1 MIPNPQS
8 QEEIHTPQTHNTDPF
23 AEILVGESETINDI
37 RSYLGRVSATTSNVL
52 ITGET
57 GTGKE
62 LVARIIHENSSRRN
76 KPFICVNCA
85 AIPDTLLESE
95 LFGFEKGAFTGAVG
109 MRKGKMELA
118 QGGTILF
125 DEIGDMS
132 LSAQAKILRAIEER
146 TIYRLGGKTGID
158 LNLRII
164 AATNQ
169 NPEKS
174 VMEGIFRKDLY
185 YRLNVARIHLPPIRE
200 RREDIPLLL
209 HHYLQEF
216 NQIFRRQVE
225 GFTDAAKTFL
235 FEYSWPGNVRELKNL
250 VEATFINLPSKP
262 ISFLDLPQQFRA
274 RAKEY
279 EHVPTNERDRILAAL
294 LTTNW
299 NRNKAADKLQ
309 CSRMTLYRKMRK
321 YKVWNGETSKLNR
334 EKMITRQFNSD
345 VTSLPAGVSS
355 M

>member
-1 MIPNPQS
+1 
-8 QEEIHTPQTHNTDPF
+8 
-23 AEILVGESETINDI
+23 
-37 RSYLGRVSATTSNVL
+37 
-52 ITGET
+52 
-57 GTGKE
+57 
-62 LVARIIHENSSRRN
+62 
-76 KPFICVNCA
+76 
-85 AIPDTLLESE
+85 
-95 LFGFEKGAFTGAVG
+95 
-109 MRKGKMELA
+109 
-118 QGGTILF
+118 
-125 DEIGDMS
+125 MS
-132 LSAQAKILRAIEER
+132 VSAQAKILRAIEER

-216 NQIFRRQVE
+216 NQKFRRQVE
-225 GFTDAAKTFL
+225 GFTDAAKNFL

-262 ISFLDLPQQFRA
+262 IALLDLPPQFRA

-279 EHVPTNERDRILAAL
+279 EHLPTNERDRILAAL

-299 NRNKAADKLQ
+299 NRNKAAEKLQ

-321 YKVWNGETSKLNR
+321 YKVCTGAISKFNGKNII
-334 EKMITRQFNSD
+334 KQQFNSD